1 MAKDETASKRL
12 AEKIARDRARY
23 TLSLLGAFKDF
34 VLDLDHAY
42 GQPARDA
49 ADTETVVLSAAE
61 EAQVQAKRAAEQRS
75 QHVLGQLAVARFLKR
90 MGPDYLAP
98 FADQFANLAQAF
110 NDKNNGIPTPIFD
123 LASAKRR
130 SDPTEVWLARV
141 YVALAVEAKRQ
152 CGYDRDSAAEW
163 AAKKYPELEQ
173 LITQN
178 AIHRDK
184 GGLKKT
190 IISWCE
196 DFSSHKIRNEV
207 AAGVYDK
214 LKAGM
219 LNCDSDQ
226 METEADRLLQEAIR
240 LLEGFGG
247 FNSDEIKVGIF
258 PPSYPDRIHKKIV
271 VHRPSL

>member
-1 MAKDETASKRL
+1 M
-12 AEKIARDRARY
+12 
-23 TLSLLGAFKDF
+23 
-34 VLDLDHAY
+34 
-42 GQPARDA
+42 
-49 ADTETVVLSAAE
+49 
-61 EAQVQAKRAAEQRS
+61 
-75 QHVLGQLAVARFLKR
+75 
-90 MGPDYLAP
+90 
-98 FADQFANLAQAF
+98 
-110 NDKNNGIPTPIFD
+110 
-123 LASAKRR
+123 
-130 SDPTEVWLARV
+130 
-141 YVALAVEAKRQ
+141 EAKRQ

-173 LITQN
+173 LITEN

-240 LLEGFGG
+240 LLE
-247 FNSDEIKVGIF
+247 EALTATK
-258 PPSYPDRIHKKIV
+258 
-271 VHRPSL
+271 

>member
-240 LLEGFGG
+240 LLE
-247 FNSDEIKVGIF
+247 EALEALTATK
-258 PPSYPDRIHKKIV
+258 
-271 VHRPSL
+271 